1 MPDGRSK
8 PSLCSAK
15 KRNDWENR
23 AHRQHDTR
31 SRASLIDTSHISERT
46 AEEKTGEPAQTAFR
60 ASEMFASAS
69 SASACSCS
77 AARRDRAPSSWR
89 RASPL
94 SGAATSAV
102 RPRRTLVV
110 PLASLPATVE
120 IAVDGVEGY
129 VRVLEQAY
137 GDEALG
143 NEVRDR
149 MAEDRQFS
157 IGIRG
162 AMTDAAYTER
172 LRAAIDASPYM
183 QAAAQEATRR
193 RADGD
198 AVQAV
203 MGDDSIQGQIAEMT
217 ANPEV
222 LRQTQEQSEELLK
235 RVCGELVE
243 GVKEYRSDFEPDADD
258 LIKKFSDIQS
268 NGYEAFV
275 KYSLSDVKV
284 KNAVINALYD
294 EMEQA
299 QEAAAARI
307 EAENEAE
314 KE

>member
-1 MPDGRSK
+1 
-8 PSLCSAK
+8 
-15 KRNDWENR
+15 
-23 AHRQHDTR
+23 
-31 SRASLIDTSHISERT
+31 
-46 AEEKTGEPAQTAFR
+46 
-60 ASEMFASAS
+60 
-69 SASACSCS
+69 
-77 AARRDRAPSSWR
+77 
-89 RASPL
+89 
-94 SGAATSAV
+94 
-102 RPRRTLVV
+102 
-110 PLASLPATVE
+110 
-120 IAVDGVEGY
+120 
-129 VRVLEQAY
+129 
-137 GDEALG
+137 
-143 NEVRDR
+143 
-149 MAEDRQFS
+149 
-157 IGIRG
+157 
-162 AMTDAAYTER
+162 
-172 LRAAIDASPYM
+172 
-183 QAAAQEATRR
+183 
-193 RADGD
+193 
-198 AVQAV
+198 

>member
-1 MPDGRSK
+1 
-8 PSLCSAK
+8 
-15 KRNDWENR
+15 
-23 AHRQHDTR
+23 
-31 SRASLIDTSHISERT
+31 
-46 AEEKTGEPAQTAFR
+46 
-60 ASEMFASAS
+60 
-69 SASACSCS
+69 
-77 AARRDRAPSSWR
+77 
-89 RASPL
+89 
-94 SGAATSAV
+94 
-102 RPRRTLVV
+102 
-110 PLASLPATVE
+110 
-120 IAVDGVEGY
+120 
-129 VRVLEQAY
+129 
-137 GDEALG
+137 
-143 NEVRDR
+143 
-149 MAEDRQFS
+149 
-157 IGIRG
+157 
-162 AMTDAAYTER
+162 MTDAAYTER

>member
-1 MPDGRSK
+1 
-8 PSLCSAK
+8 
-15 KRNDWENR
+15 
-23 AHRQHDTR
+23 
-31 SRASLIDTSHISERT
+31 
-46 AEEKTGEPAQTAFR
+46 
-60 ASEMFASAS
+60 
-69 SASACSCS
+69 
-77 AARRDRAPSSWR
+77 
-89 RASPL
+89 
-94 SGAATSAV
+94 
-102 RPRRTLVV
+102 VV
-110 PLASLPATVE
+110 PLASLPATAE

-222 LRQTQEQSEELLK
+222 LRQTQERSEELLK

-243 GVKEYRSDFEPDADD
+243 GVKEYREDFEPDADD

-299 QEAAAARI
+299 QDAAAARI

>member
-1 MPDGRSK
+1 MAFLITCSFVISFPKALQDGQQSDAAG
-8 PSLCSAK
+8 PSAL
-15 KRNDWENR
+15 
-23 AHRQHDTR
+23 
-31 SRASLIDTSHISERT
+31 
-46 AEEKTGEPAQTAFR
+46 
-60 ASEMFASAS
+60 
-69 SASACSCS
+69 
-77 AARRDRAPSSWR
+77 
-89 RASPL
+89 ASPRARAGTGSEDL
-94 SGAATSAV
+94 TRARAGTRYSGE
-102 RPRRTLVV
+102 L
-110 PLASLPATVE
+110 
-120 IAVDGVEGY
+120 
-129 VRVLEQAY
+129 
-137 GDEALG
+137 
-143 NEVRDR
+143 
-149 MAEDRQFS
+149 
-157 IGIRG
+157 
-162 AMTDAAYTER
+162 
-172 LRAAIDASPYM
+172 
-183 QAAAQEATRR
+183 
-193 RADGD
+193 ADGD

-299 QEAAAARI
+299 QDAAAARI
-307 EAENEAE
+307 EAENKAE